1 MIMNV
6 SYPMINPYYPIFSWF
21 NYTRCTAPV
30 RFVFSATYAG
40 AQGREAERG
49 EQIGGAGRV
58 SRWDDGEMDGVISFK
73 MFSKPAKWRLMER
86 IHHLM
91 IFYGQIWLVS
101 YLETPAENES
111 EVEVRDFAAIV
122 PTKRLQKKA
131 KGYKIPGIVL
141 SRKQVSV
148 VLKIIKM
155 FQQIPRKF
163 RPNSRKIHP
172 NSRKKNAEPSSHPKS

>member
-6 SYPMINPYYPIFSWF
+6 SYPMINPYYPIFSCF
-21 NYTRCTAPV
+21 NYTGCTAPV

-58 SRWDDGEMDGVISFK
+58 SSWDDGEMDRVISFK
-73 MFSKPAKWRLMER
+73 MVSKPAKWRLMER

-122 PTKRLQKKA
+122 PKKRIQKN
-131 KGYKIPGIVL
+131 
-141 SRKQVSV
+141 
-148 VLKIIKM
+148 
-155 FQQIPRKF
+155 PRDIKF
-163 RPNSRKIHP
+163 RGLCFLASRCRFI
-172 NSRKKNAEPSSHPKS
+172 